1 MKRICLVGALLSLAF
16 GIVAGFAQ
24 GFTNALA
31 QDKYPSKPVKIIVP
45 YAPGGATDIVARIL
59 GDQLRQILGQ
69 SFIVENK
76 PGANGIVAINELVN
90 ARPDG
95 YTLMIGNV
103 TTNAITPV
111 LTPAK
116 VPNYDKNVVP
126 VSNIVDIPAFLLVTT
141 TNFTVK
147 SVAELVDYAKKNP
160 GKLRYGTV
168 GAGSYPHYDMAF
180 FARKAGDLDMIAI
193 HNKAGASGIINDMIT
208 GDTQVCF
215 LNAASSAA
223 QIKAG
228 KLRPLAVVNHRR
240 LPEFPAVATM
250 QEIGYPDVGTIA
262 WQGLFAPGGTPKEVL
277 DTIFKA
283 ATQALAAPPVV
294 DAFQK
299 QNFNIV
305 PSKSLDDAKAWLAG
319 EIKSWKD
326 ITTAVKIETAE

>member
-1 MKRICLVGALLSLAF
+1 VVKRAGLLAALLL
-16 GIVAGFAQ
+16 VASASAA
-24 GFTNALA
+24 ALA
-31 QDKYPSKPVKIIVP
+31 QDKYPTKPVKIVVP

-59 GDQLRQILGQ
+59 GEQLRQILGQ
-69 SFIVENK
+69 PVIVENK
-76 PGANGIVAINELVN
+76 PGANGIVAINEMVS

-126 VSNIVDIPAFLLVTT
+126 VTNVVDIPAFLLVTT
-141 TNFTVK
+141 TNFNVK
-147 SVAELVDYAKKNP
+147 SVAELIDYAKRNP

-168 GAGSYPHYDMAF
+168 GAGSYPHFDMAF
-180 FARKAGDLDMIAI
+180 FAKKAGDLDMIAI
-193 HNKAGASGIINDMIT
+193 HNKAGAAGIINDMIT
-208 GDTQVCF
+208 GDTQASF

-240 LPEFPAVATM
+240 LADYPDVPTM
-250 QEIGYPDVGTIA
+250 QEVGYPGVGTIA
-262 WQGLFAPGGTPKEVL
+262 WQALFAPGGTSKQVL
-277 DTIFKA
+277 ETIFRA
-283 ATQALAAPPVV
+283 SVEALHAPPVV
-294 DAFQK
+294 DAFNK

-305 PSKSLDDAKAWLAG
+305 PSPSLDDAKAWLAG
-319 EIKSWKD
+319 EIKAWKD
-326 ITTAVKIETAE
+326 ITTAVKVETVE